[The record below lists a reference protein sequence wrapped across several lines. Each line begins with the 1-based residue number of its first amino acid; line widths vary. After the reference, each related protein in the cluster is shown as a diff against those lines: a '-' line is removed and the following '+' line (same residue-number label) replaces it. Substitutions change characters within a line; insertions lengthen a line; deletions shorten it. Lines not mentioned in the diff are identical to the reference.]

1 MTHSPPCSTSN
12 YQQISPTPSHLV
24 VAAWRTAC
32 QNSLKAT
39 ERVMGL
45 TKEYAGAKLQDLPLQ
60 LRNCIL

>member
-39 ERVMGL
+39 ECVMGL
-45 TKEYAGAKLQDLPLQ
+45 TKEYAGAKL
-60 LRNCIL
+60 